1 MGCPLLILINFDLE
15 TEKYK
20 RRKNDQTGTQAST
33 FGANIANNMT
43 PDCSL
48 ISDHSVC
55 YQDKSSQE

>member
-1 MGCPLLILINFDLE
+1 MGCPLLISINFDQE

-20 RRKNDQTGTQAST
+20 RRKSDQAETQACT
-33 FGANIANNMT
+33 FGPNIANNMT

-55 YQDKSSQE
+55 FQDKSSQE